1 MPAFAGA
8 GIQFGCEG
16 NLSRIHSWS
25 LDTIVDLLSCTS
37 HSPLQFCKA
46 SKAPHRLH
54 SGQGEGRVLANFH
67 LERHLLVAL
76 WLTSGYLILRLS
88 SSSLQSRMFVSK
100 VKSSLPRC
108 QSDSVL
114 VQPSTSRS
122 ASVDPAAAWRAEK
135 HFTSKLRIIF
145 ACKSRETCSTEDG
158 SVLRATECAT
168 VLPEGMPS
176 VGSVLHESQQC
187 RPCAW
192 SPGCMLKTLP
202 QTKLMKLDGLQE
214 I

>member
-145 ACKSRETCSTEDG
+145 ACKSRELVAPRMAVSFELQSARQYCRRVCHQW
-158 SVLRATECAT
+158 VLCC
-168 VLPEGMPS
+168 MSHSS
-176 VGSVLHESQQC
+176 VGLVRGPLAAC
-187 RPCAW
+187 
-192 SPGCMLKTLP
+192 
-202 QTKLMKLDGLQE
+202 
-214 I
+214 